1 MMISFTDFNKN
12 KLEIGL
18 YVVST
23 PIGNLSDISFR
34 AIDVLNRSDFIICE
48 DTRVSKKL
56 LEKYKIKNKLIS
68 NHKFNEKKNLRKFLD
83 LLKSD
88 KIISLIS
95 DAGTPCVSDPG
106 SILVNEAIKE
116 NIKIFSVP
124 GPSSATAAFS
134 ISGFTGKY
142 FFYGF
147 FPEKKSELEN
157 DFKKLINLN
166 SSIIFFISAKKFDKK
181 KSEIRKYFSNRK
193 LVICKEI
200 TKLYEEYIRFDVND
214 IDNININ
221 LKGEITLVFSP
232 LASDNENFLN
242 EDDKKKIKKLIKK
255 SSIKDIIKIISK
267 KKKISKK
274 EIYNFCLDIKN
285 EI

>member
-1 MMISFTDFNKN
+1 MISFTDFNKN
-12 KLEIGL
+12 KLENGL

-34 AIDVLNRSDFIICE
+34 AIYVLNQSDLIICE

-68 NHKFNEKKNLRKFLD
+68 NHKFNEKKNLEKFID

-106 SILVNEAIKE
+106 SVLVNEAIKE
-116 NIKIFSVP
+116 NIKIYSVP
-124 GPSSATAAFS
+124 GPSSVTAAFS
-134 ISGFTGKY
+134 VSGFTGKY

-147 FPEKKSELEN
+147 FPEKKKELEN
-157 DFKKLINLN
+157 DFNALAKLS
-166 SSIIFFISAKKFDKK
+166 SSIIFFISAKKFYKK
-181 KSEIRKYFSNRK
+181 KNEIKKYFCDRK

-200 TKLYEEYIRFDVND
+200 TKVFEEYKRFDVND
-214 IDNININ
+214 IDDVNLD

-232 LASDNENFLN
+232 LVIDNENFLDD
-242 EDDKKKIKKLIKK
+242 EDKKKIKKLIKK
-255 SSIKDIIKIISK
+255 SSIKDIIKIISE

-274 EIYNFCLDIKN
+274 EIYNFCLNIKN